1 MRQRSYVDDLGY
13 FDTSAMNSSHS
24 RFTAV
29 SGAFYIGFHFPQ
41 AQVISHF
48 STILCGHLSGIRS
61 IFLRA
66 SEAHLTCRRP
76 RNHLTFAVGKCYNNV
91 VERRMDMGLA
101 NGINLYNPLLCCDC
115 FFCHTYLLFSSFFLI
130 CNGFLFTFTRTSV
143 VLGALAS
150 HRQTDTVTD
159 TPVATDVH
167 QTLDVQLY
175 FGTKVT
181 LHLILGTDDF
191 TYFCRLVVGPIFHF
205 DVFVNAGFT
214 QNGISRATTDTIDI
228 GQGDLSS
235 LILRQVYTNNSYCH
249 ILNLLICK
257 NNK

>member
-1 MRQRSYVDDLGY
+1 MRQRSYVDNLGY
-13 FDTSAMNSSHS
+13 LDTGTMNSSHS

-29 SGAFYIGFHFPQ
+29 SGSFYIGFHFPQ
-41 AQVISHF
+41 TQVISHF
-48 STILCGHLSGIRS
+48 CTILCGHLSGIRS
-61 IFLRA
+61 IFLGA

-76 RNHLTFAVGKCYNNV
+76 RDHLTLAVGKRYNNV
-91 VERRMDMGLA
+91 VERRMDMGLSY
-101 NGINLYNPLLCCDC
+101 GINLYNPLLCCDC
-115 FFCHTYLLFSSFFLI
+115 FLCHTYLLFSSFFLI
-130 CNGFLFTFTRTSV
+130 CNGFLFTFTRTGV

-159 TPVATDVH
+159 TPVATDIH
-167 QTLDVQLY
+167 KALDVQLY

-228 GQGDLSS
+228 GQGDLTPF
-235 LILRQVYTNNSYCH
+235 ILRQVYTNNSYCH
-249 ILNLLICK
+249 ILESFNLQ
-257 NNK
+257 N

>member
-1 MRQRSYVDDLGY
+1 MRQRSYVDDFGY
-13 FDTSAMNSSHS
+13 FDTSAMNSSHC
-24 RFTAV
+24 RFTTV
-29 SGAFYIGFHFPQ
+29 SGAFYIGFYFSQ
-41 AQVISHF
+41 AQVKSHLC
-48 STILCGHLSGIRS
+48 TILCGHLSGIRC
-61 IFLRA
+61 IFLGA
-66 SEAHLTCRRP
+66 SETHFTCRRP
-76 RNHLTFAVGKCYNNV
+76 RNYLTLAIGKRYNNV

-115 FFCHTYLLFSSFFLI
+115 FLCHTYLLFSSFFLI
-130 CNGFLFTFTRTSV
+130 CNGFLFTLTRTSV

-150 HRQTDTVTD
+150 HGQTDTMTD

-167 QTLDVQLY
+167 QTFDVQLY

-191 TYFCRLVVGPIFHF
+191 TYFCRLVVGPIFYF

-228 GQGDLSS
+228 GQGDFSS
-235 LILRQVYTNNSYCH
+235 FILRQVYTNNSYCH
-249 ILNLLICK
+249 ILESFNLQ
-257 NNK
+257 N